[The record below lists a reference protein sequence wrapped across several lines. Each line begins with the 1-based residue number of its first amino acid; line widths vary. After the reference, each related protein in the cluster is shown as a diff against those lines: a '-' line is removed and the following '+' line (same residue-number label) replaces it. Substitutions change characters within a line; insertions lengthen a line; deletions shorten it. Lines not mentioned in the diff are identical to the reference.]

1 MYALKRRFVAATRL
15 GDGLKK
21 DVLAK
26 DTSTVFKFISVAI
39 PDQPL
44 TRSALG

>member
-1 MYALKRRFVAATRL
+1 MYAPKRKFVAATRL

-26 DTSTVFKFISVAI
+26 DTSTVFKFIYVAI

-44 TRSALG
+44 TKSALG